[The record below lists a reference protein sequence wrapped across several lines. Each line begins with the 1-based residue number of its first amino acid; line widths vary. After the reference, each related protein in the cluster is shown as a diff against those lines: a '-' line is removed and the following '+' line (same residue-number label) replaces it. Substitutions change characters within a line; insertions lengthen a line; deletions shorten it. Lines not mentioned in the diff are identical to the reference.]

1 MANALTALRLC
12 LVVPFTVLMARG
24 DRDSA
29 LLAGLILAAA
39 IVTDVLDG
47 PVARRSGTAGPAGQA
62 FDHSADFL
70 LVMGGLLAGAARGAF
85 AWVLALLVAISF
97 AQYVGDSIWLR
108 GRLDLLPSRLGHY
121 NGVLYFVPLWVDILA
136 RAGLA
141 LPGSLVDVIVW
152 ALVGSTLL
160 AIAERVVNLTTALRA
175 GSGSRAG
182 RTAGR
187 SRR

>member
-12 LVVPFTVLMARG
+12 LVIPFTVLMARD
-24 DRDSA
+24 DRESA
-29 LLAGLILAAA
+29 LFAGLILAVA

-47 PVARRSGTAGPAGQA
+47 RVARRTGTAGPAGQA
-62 FDHSADFL
+62 FDHSVDFL
-70 LVMGGLLAGAARGAF
+70 LVMGGLLAGATRGAF

-121 NGVLYFVPLWVDILA
+121 NGVLYFVPLGVDILI

-141 LPGSLVDVIVW
+141 LPAGLVDVIVW
-152 ALVGSTLL
+152 ALVGSTVL
-160 AIAERVVNLTTALRA
+160 AIAERVVNLTTALRTD
-175 GSGSRAG
+175 SGSPAG
-182 RTAGR
+182 
-187 SRR
+187 